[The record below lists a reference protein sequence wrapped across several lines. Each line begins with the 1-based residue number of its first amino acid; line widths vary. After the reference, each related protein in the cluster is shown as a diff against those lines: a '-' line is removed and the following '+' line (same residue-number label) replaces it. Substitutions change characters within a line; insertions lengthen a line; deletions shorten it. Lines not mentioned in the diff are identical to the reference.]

1 MAFKIKI
8 NKKVTGDSP
17 YGTNKFQLQDL
28 PIMKVHYSTVLY
40 VTKKK
45 CANLQI
51 QYIKGI
57 DILKQ
62 LSLANV

>member
-40 VTKKK
+40 VTKK
-45 CANLQI
+45 
-51 QYIKGI
+51 
-57 DILKQ
+57 
-62 LSLANV
+62 NVPIFKFNTSKELIYSSN